1 MSRCTE
7 VYFYSLSHQ
16 NTEAVQG
23 LNIIGNNNVNNMGF
37 SVIQSSLLYGWVFVP
52 QLLWFSPQTTTTD
65 WQTLYTVLQPSAL
78 ITAAHARALS
88 ASTVEPVDTA
98 SHPPLTCSSAAKL
111 QTESPITVFYFTWNI
126 SPSHLGARSGA
137 TLRSRCS
144 EQDHRTL
151 SPAEGSRL

>member
-37 SVIQSSLLYGWVFVP
+37 SVIQSSLLYGWIFVL

-65 WQTLYTVLQPSAL
+65 WQTLSTVLQRSAL
-78 ITAAHARALS
+78 ITAAHAHALS
-88 ASTVEPVDTA
+88 ASTVEPVDTVPSTA
-98 SHPPLTCSSAAKL
+98 DVQLGGKTSNRIANHCFLFHMEHLSFSSR
-111 QTESPITVFYFTWNI
+111 STVWRN
-126 SPSHLGARSGA
+126 
-137 TLRSRCS
+137 TLRSLLRK
-144 EQDHRTL
+144 DHRTL